1 MFAVESCGC
10 DQHVMGADGLPLL
23 FESGPEPGMFPRDR
37 CIKLDDGDLSQDI
50 FNKPATSESTISRIS
65 PFNSVQQF

>member
-1 MFAVESCGC
+1 
-10 DQHVMGADGLPLL
+10 LPLF